1 MKPFDLG
8 RKKGPPETALW
19 KALQVQL
26 SQEGVGKEII
36 RKHKKP
42 KKCKK
47 RSVQAGNSEKF

>member
-47 RSVQAGNSEKF
+47 RSVQAGISEKF